1 MVCLK
6 TKKIAVSAI
15 CQPITFNFD
24 SWTSSQHFF
33 STTTFAFRAEAQ
45 CASCHQLF
53 PPFKPCGCPCL
64 SGSAPI
70 SPRVVRPA
78 MDFNPVGENEGLI
91 SSLGKDAIH
100 RWPAWFTNGS

>member
-1 MVCLK
+1 MICLK

-53 PPFKPCGCPCL
+53 PLLNLVGVPVCPL
-64 SGSAPI
+64 ALQ
-70 SPRVVRPA
+70 SPRESSA
-78 MDFNPVGENEGLI
+78 LLWTFNPLGENEGLI
-91 SSLGKDAIH
+91 SSLGKGAIH
-100 RWPAWFTNGS
+100 RWPAWFTTGS